1 MYKRQG
7 VARGIGNQTISV
19 ETESIPTPVPTL
31 TIPAETTVTQKHQVD
46 INMKF
51 ESQPPKG
58 VDRESLKE
66 IIRTEIGK
74 AIRSVF

>member
-1 MYKRQG
+1 
-7 VARGIGNQTISV
+7 
-19 ETESIPTPVPTL
+19 
-31 TIPAETTVTQKHQVD
+31 
-46 INMKF
+46 MKF
-51 ESQPPKG
+51 EGQPPKG